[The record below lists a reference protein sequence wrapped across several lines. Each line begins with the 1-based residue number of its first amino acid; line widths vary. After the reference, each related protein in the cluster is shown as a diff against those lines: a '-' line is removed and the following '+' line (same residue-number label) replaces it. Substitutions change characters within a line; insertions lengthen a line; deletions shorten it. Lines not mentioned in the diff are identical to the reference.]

1 MFWLKLLAKI
11 AGICLGLAAVGA
23 GALVISAGVL
33 HNKTIALPAPTGPY
47 PIGRTVYDWVDEARP
62 EIFNKNLASKR
73 ELMALVWYPATQQPG
88 LKLADYLPLSWA
100 EAREADWGIAAWL
113 MQRPQ
118 AMRTHALADATVAT
132 SQPRYPV
139 LIFMPGLGPLA
150 ADYTAVIEDL
160 ASHGYVIVALTPT
173 YSASV
178 VVFADGRVVKAVPE
192 AGIPDDVATV
202 SEEKRWGD
210 HLMQTWAADA
220 LFGLNQAEKL
230 NSDPKSEFF
239 NRLDLTRVGFLGHS
253 FGGAT
258 AAQACRLDP
267 RCKAGVNWDG
277 YPYGDVVE
285 VGLKQPFM
293 FIWSETTD
301 QQDQFYQQAA
311 RDIQAIYGKL
321 PNGGYQL
328 TIRGAR
334 HFNFTDLAVLYAPVI
349 RLMGLTGKID
359 GERGWRITSA
369 YTVAFFDQYL
379 KGVAS
384 PLLKGPSTVYPEVEF
399 KAR

>member
-1 MFWLKLLAKI
+1 MLWLKLLLKI
-11 AGICLGLAAVGA
+11 AGILLGLAVVGG
-23 GALVISAGVL
+23 GALVIAAGVL
-33 HNKTIALPAPTGPY
+33 HNKAITLPAPTGAY
-47 PIGRTVYDWVDEARP
+47 PIGRTVYDWVDETRP

-73 ELMALVWYPATQQPG
+73 ELMALVWYPATQQSG
-88 LKLADYLPLSWA
+88 LKLADYLPLPWA
-100 EAREADWGIAAWL
+100 EAREADWGMAAWL

-118 AMRTHALADATVAT
+118 AVRTHALAAANVAT
-132 SQPRYPV
+132 DQSRYPV

-150 ADYTAVIEDL
+150 ADYTTLIEDL
-160 ASHGYVIVALTPT
+160 ASHGYVIIALTPT
-173 YSASV
+173 YSSSI

-202 SEEKRWGD
+202 TDEKSRGD
-210 HLMQTWAADA
+210 QLMQTWAADA
-220 LFGLNQAEKL
+220 LFGLHQAEML
-230 NSDPKSEFF
+230 NGDPKSKFF
-239 NRLDLTRVGFLGHS
+239 NRLDLAHVGFLGHS

-258 AAQACRLDP
+258 AAQACRLDS
-267 RCKAGVNWDG
+267 RCKAGINWDG
-277 YPYGDVVE
+277 YPYGDVVQ

-293 FIWSETTD
+293 FIWSETPD

-311 RDIQAIYGKL
+311 RDIQAIYGTL

-328 TIRGAR
+328 TIKGAR

-349 RLMGLTGKID
+349 RLMGLTGKI
-359 GERGWRITSA
+359 GGARGLRITGA

-384 PLLKGPSTVYPEVEF
+384 PLLKGSSTVYPEVEF
-399 KAR
+399 EAR